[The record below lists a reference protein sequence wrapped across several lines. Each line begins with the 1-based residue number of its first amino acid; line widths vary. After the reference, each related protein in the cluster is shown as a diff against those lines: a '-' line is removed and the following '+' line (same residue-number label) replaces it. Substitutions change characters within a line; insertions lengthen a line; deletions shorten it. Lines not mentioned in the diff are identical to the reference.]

1 MLGRNERQLV
11 NHSTHPL
18 PSGSAYVP
26 IFFFFSYQVPFRATR
41 GNPSVYQNLAFSKH
55 NGMIY
60 PWKLAYRLMGVSSTV

>member
-26 IFFFFSYQVPFRATR
+26 IFFFFSLIKYLLEPLGGILVCIKTLLF
-41 GNPSVYQNLAFSKH
+41 PSIMV
-55 NGMIY
+55 
-60 PWKLAYRLMGVSSTV
+60 

>member
-26 IFFFFSYQVPFRATR
+26 IFFFFFLIKYLLEPLGGILVCIKTWLFLSI
-41 GNPSVYQNLAFSKH
+41 
-55 NGMIY
+55 ME
-60 PWKLAYRLMGVSSTV
+60 